1 MPRGRPERGG
11 IGWDA
16 RFQASVQD
24 KYAFPAAREPV
35 IKHFCILAAVKE
47 QNRPDGPFASPARVL
62 PLKQPA
68 NTCRYTASLEV
79 RRALL

>member
-16 RFQASVQD
+16 RFQESVQD
-24 KYAFPAAREPV
+24 KYTFLAAREPV
-35 IKHFCILAAVKE
+35 IKQFCILVAVKE
-47 QNRPDGPFASPARVL
+47 QNRPDGPFVSPARVFA
-62 PLKQPA
+62 LKQPA
-68 NTCRYTASLEV
+68 NTCRYTASSEA